1 MTVLTPRFD
10 FKTKLNYKPNH
21 PIKFLC
27 SYCKKQVDE
36 KDFVT
41 SFRLQPDNSYLVVTC
56 CRFCRDS
63 GI

>member
-1 MTVLTPRFD
+1 MSTKSPVLN
-10 FKTKLNYKPNH
+10 FKAKLKFKPDL

-27 SYCKKQVDE
+27 SYCKSEVEE

-41 SFRLQPDNSYLVVTC
+41 SFRLQPDNLYLVVTC
-56 CRFCRDS
+56 CRACRDS